1 MMSAAMATRVK
12 GAAILD
18 GVSVVREV
26 CGAARFEKLALA
38 CPQDTQK
45 LLQRTMMAIEWVS
58 LDLWTPFLE
67 VLHAQ
72 LALHDEP
79 RFRRLLR
86 AFCQRDFQTIYRPY
100 IQSATAVSLC
110 PKIPQIWSA
119 YFDSGSL
126 SPGALSVQNSVYAV
140 SVQLRD
146 LVSESPLVTIMV
158 HSYIEQVLTMVGAKE
173 CVVARGKETRQQQT
187 RYSCEYLI
195 RFRLGTARALESQT
209 RL

>member
-1 MMSAAMATRVK
+1 MMSVAMATRVK

-26 CGAARFEKLALA
+26 CGAARFEKLVLS
-38 CPQDTQK
+38 CPQETQR

-67 VLHAQ
+67 VIHAQ

-100 IQSATAVSLC
+100 IQSATATSLC

-119 YFDSGSL
+119 YFESGSL
-126 SPGALSVQNSVYAV
+126 LPGCVSQQNNVYAV

-146 LVSESPLVTIMV
+146 LESVSPLVTTMV

-173 CVVARGKETRQQQT
+173 CQVTRGKETRQQQT
-187 RYSCEYLI
+187 RHGCEYQI
-195 RFRLGTARALESQT
+195 RFRA
-209 RL
+209 